1 MNAVEFRARRVLVVE
16 DEAMVAMLLEAM
28 LEDLG
33 HEVAAITGK
42 TSEAAILAREAPID
56 LAVLDVNLNGEFT
69 YEIAALLRTRGIPFL
84 FATGYG
90 NAGLAPEWRDV
101 PTLQKPFQ
109 LRELRERI
117 EEVVRPT

>member
-1 MNAVEFRARRVLVVE
+1 MSPGSRARRVLLVE
-16 DEAMVAMLLEAM
+16 DEAMVAMLLENM
-28 LEDLG
+28 LEELG
-33 HEVAAITGK
+33 YEVAAITGK
-42 TSEAAILAREAPID
+42 ASEAAILAREAPID

-69 YEIAALLRTRGIPFL
+69 YEIAALLRARGIPFL

-90 NAGLAPEWRDV
+90 NAGLAREWRDV

-117 EEVVRPT
+117 DEVVPPT

>member
-1 MNAVEFRARRVLVVE
+1 VVE
-16 DEAMVAMLLEAM
+16 DEAMVAMLLESM
-28 LEDLG
+28 LQELG
-33 HEVAAITGK
+33 HEVVAIAGK
-42 TSEAAILAREAPID
+42 THEAARLATEAPID

-69 YEIAALLRTRGIPFL
+69 YEIARLLQTRGIPFL

-90 NAGLAPEWRDV
+90 NAGLSPEWRDV

-117 EEVVRPT
+117 DEIAPPT

>member
-1 MNAVEFRARRVLVVE
+1 
-16 DEAMVAMLLEAM
+16 MVAMLLETM

-42 TSEAAILAREAPID
+42 ASEAAILAREAPID

-69 YEIAALLRTRGIPFL
+69 YEIAALLRARGIPFL

-90 NAGLAPEWRDV
+90 SAGLAPEWRNV

-117 EEVVRPT
+117 EEVVGGVAESGS

>member
-1 MNAVEFRARRVLVVE
+1 MNAAEFRARRVLVVE

-33 HEVAAITGK
+33 HEVAAIAGK
-42 TSEAAILAREAPID
+42 ASEAAILAREAPID
-56 LAVLDVNLNGEFT
+56 LAILDVNLNGEFT
-69 YEIAALLRTRGIPFL
+69 YEIAAILRTRGIPFL

-117 EEVVRPT
+117 EEVVRPM